1 MWVFTENYG
10 PWPEIKE
17 EFVMRMRNLLLGL
30 ALAGVATI
38 ASAAGGKLPPPGWV
52 YTYFE
57 NGQAVGQAVHNQCT
71 GEITVTGTVT
81 SDYVGEQTVSC

>member
-1 MWVFTENYG
+1 
-10 PWPEIKE
+10 
-17 EFVMRMRNLLLGL
+17 MRMRHLLLGL
-30 ALAGVATI
+30 ALASAATI

-57 NGQAVGQAVHNQCT
+57 NGQVVGRAVHNPCT

-81 SDYVGEQTVSC
+81 GDHTGDQTVSC

>member
-1 MWVFTENYG
+1 
-10 PWPEIKE
+10 
-17 EFVMRMRNLLLGL
+17 MRKSNLFLGL
-30 ALAGVATI
+30 ALAGVAAI

-57 NGQAVGQAVHNQCT
+57 NGEVVGQAVHDPCT

-81 SDYVGEQTVSC
+81 DDYTGGQTVSC